1 MKFSTSP
8 HTRAQAPCTFARAPP
23 SATALGLGR
32 GVTPPRCQCLRLGV
46 AIPRSHICR
55 RSFLV
60 VGSLGL
66 PGHGSPAAHDAA
78 GIVFRMALPI
88 LPAPAIAVCISS
100 PARQQLT
107 DVRPDLRP
115 GGGSA
120 IEAMH
125 STNSCPVGISLAP
138 VSVLGFLPRFRVLCI
153 ARRQSAAITR
163 PPTPDLS
170 SIS

>member
-32 GVTPPRCQCLRLGV
+32 GVTPPRSQCLRLGV

-66 PGHGSPAAHDAA
+66 PGSVHHGSPAAHDAA

-120 IEAMH
+120 TGAIH
-125 STNSCPVGISLAP
+125 STSSCPGGISLTP
-138 VSVLGFLPRFRVLCI
+138 VSALGFLPRFRVLCI
-153 ARRQSAAITR
+153 ARRQSAAIS
-163 PPTPDLS
+163 LWLV
-170 SIS
+170 